1 MGQPGS
7 VGAVVK
13 EIQEREL
20 HPVGVFLGALHW
32 LFCVVSVYDWLMSL
46 VTKFTRTLGAAGAS
60 GKRPGCWGPGRGG
73 LVEVQHSVMIWTV
86 MKPV

>member
-32 LFCVVSVYDWLMSL
+32 LFCAALFCDWLIDLFYISDK
-46 VTKFTRTLGAAGAS
+46 VY
-60 GKRPGCWGPGRGG
+60 
-73 LVEVQHSVMIWTV
+73 
-86 MKPV
+86 

>member
-46 VTKFTRTLGAAGAS
+46 VTKFTRTFGS
-60 GKRPGCWGPGRGG
+60 GRGVG
-73 LVEVQHSVMIWTV
+73 DAAAVDLLRYSAT
-86 MKPV
+86 

>member
-13 EIQEREL
+13 GVQERGL
-20 HPVGVFLGALHW
+20 LPAGAFLGALPW

-46 VTKFTRTLGAAGAS
+46 VTKFTRTFGS
-60 GKRPGCWGPGRGG
+60 GRGVG
-73 LVEVQHSVMIWTV
+73 DAAAVDLLRYTTT
-86 MKPV
+86 